1 MLQAAVRHGRG
12 AGQDRDVEGVAAGA
26 RLGDAPECD
35 AREREGGGGG
45 PGGR

>member
-12 AGQDRDVEGVAAGA
+12 AGQDRVVEGGAGGA
-26 RLGDAPECD
+26 RLGDALECD
-35 AREREGGGGG
+35 AREREGGSGG